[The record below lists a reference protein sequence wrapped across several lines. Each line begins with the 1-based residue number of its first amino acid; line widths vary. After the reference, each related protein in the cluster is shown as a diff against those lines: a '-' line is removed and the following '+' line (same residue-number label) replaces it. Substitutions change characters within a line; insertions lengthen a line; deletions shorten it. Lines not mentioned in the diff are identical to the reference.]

1 MTSSDK
7 SINYDLVF
15 QVHHDGSVTVES
27 FHLPS
32 TKPMPG
38 QHFYKDNKI
47 NINVRGPGKTPLA
60 MKTVEI
66 DFTGGADERLSP
78 IGDADNAKFVWRPG
92 QQYTHV
98 VPGGGVW
105 NYTATLT
112 TTDGKHYFYPGLANL
127 LPEFQVGDGI

>member
-38 QHFYKDNKI
+38 QHCDKDNKI

-66 DFTGGADERLSP
+66 DFTGGRMKGCRLSAMQTMRNSC
-78 IGDADNAKFVWRPG
+78 GARASSTR
-92 QQYTHV
+92 TSC
-98 VPGGGVW
+98 
-105 NYTATLT
+105 
-112 TTDGKHYFYPGLANL
+112 LA
-127 LPEFQVGDGI
+127 VASGITRQH